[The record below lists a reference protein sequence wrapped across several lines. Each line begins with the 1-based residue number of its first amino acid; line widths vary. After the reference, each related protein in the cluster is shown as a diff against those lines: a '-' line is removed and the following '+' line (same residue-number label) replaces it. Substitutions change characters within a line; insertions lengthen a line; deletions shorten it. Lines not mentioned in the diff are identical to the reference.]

1 MNTGAAV
8 ISEYQEY
15 SYKKRID
22 FILKNYCGIEEYIK
36 GYEEI
41 LCDSI
46 MVDRLVDCRDGYGDI
61 GVRVQTSYTGDSTAM
76 TAVERSTILEKM
88 SEKALTRHISD
99 DPVLNK
105 EAVTLR
111 TMKRDLGFVNR
122 AIRMLP
128 GRDSRELGQLLSHEK
143 TIDDVAEEKGIQ
155 YESAKMHIY
164 RTRLKVKE
172 RALEFMERACA

>member
-46 MVDRLVDCRDGYGDI
+46 MVDRLVDRRDGYGDI
-61 GVRVQTSYTGDSTAM
+61 GVKVQTSYTGDSTAM

-88 SEKALTRHISD
+88 SEKALTRYISD

-105 EAVTLR
+105 ETVTLR

-155 YESAKMHIY
+155 YESAKNAY
-164 RTRLKVKE
+164 LQDKT
-172 RALEFMERACA
+172 

>member
-46 MVDRLVDCRDGYGDI
+46 MVDKLVDRRDGYGDT

-76 TAVERSTILEKM
+76 TAVERSIILEKM
-88 SEKALTRHISD
+88 SEKALTWHISD

-105 EAVTLR
+105 EAVNLR

-128 GRDSRELGQLLSHEK
+128 GRDSRELELLSHEK
-143 TIDDVAEEKGIQ
+143 TIDDVAEVKGIQ
-155 YESAKMHIY
+155 YESPKMHIY